1 MNKTSVF
8 PLFGKNSNIPAQL
21 RLKDQ
26 EHTLFWAQANTVHT
40 SALRMIGGG
49 LTVCMHT
56 VRVSVN
62 SLVIS
67 VVIKTSVCFSVS
79 NLDQLQ
85 NKGRTILI
93 QTTQEKEEKQLSF
106 TLIHIQP
113 KAFYIPN
120 RIYADTHTHSSQICL
135 LIIEILIDFCQTI
148 SRS

>member
-1 MNKTSVF
+1 M
-8 PLFGKNSNIPAQL
+8 P
-21 RLKDQ
+21 
-26 EHTLFWAQANTVHT
+26 LFWAQANTVHT

-93 QTTQEKEEKQLSF
+93 LTT
-106 TLIHIQP
+106 
-113 KAFYIPN
+113 
-120 RIYADTHTHSSQICL
+120 
-135 LIIEILIDFCQTI
+135 
-148 SRS
+148 